1 MLLVA
6 FVHWWYGPG
15 WRDASSR
22 LSARVRETYL
32 TFSVPILLRTMFAP
46 WKRII
51 TYPGLNINERM
62 RATLDNLIS
71 RGVGFMV
78 RLFALI
84 AATII
89 IGVYAIV
96 GGLLLIL
103 WPIIPLL
110 GPILIVIGFL

>member
-6 FVHWWYGPG
+6 FVHWWYGLG
-15 WRDASSR
+15 WRDTSSR
-22 LSARVRETYL
+22 ITARLNDTVL
-32 TFSVPILLRTMFAP
+32 TFSVPILLHTMFAP

-51 TYPGLNINERM
+51 TYPSQSFQDRM
-62 RATLDNLIS
+62 RAHLDNLVS
-71 RGVGFMV
+71 RGVGFVV

-84 AATII
+84 AAGVII
-89 IGVYAIV
+89 SGVAIF

-110 GPILIVIGFL
+110 GPVLIVVGFL